1 MTIIKSKN
9 RHGILYI
16 NAILAISFMLLS
28 CNHNVNGPSYT
39 DLKLYEETVNG
50 FKVRFLIQDD
60 YTKELKAERSRLAF
74 YADMTM
80 MYDSSLIYFSK
91 KESRSYF
98 TIGACNIEDDPYR
111 YSHYLKGGEIYLDSI
126 MTIQELSNDK
136 WRVPRMPLMKKKKDK
151 NGHPITV
158 TQYITRYMES
168 DTIWGFPILNEGEF
182 EKDSVE
188 AIGYFTTVIG
198 TNVIGC
204 YYYSLDSYDNF
215 SYERFLKIINSITVS
230 K

>member
-1 MTIIKSKN
+1 
-9 RHGILYI
+9 
-16 NAILAISFMLLS
+16 
-28 CNHNVNGPSYT
+28 
-39 DLKLYEETVNG
+39 
-50 FKVRFLIQDD
+50 
-60 YTKELKAERSRLAF
+60 
-74 YADMTM
+74 
-80 MYDSSLIYFSK
+80 
-91 KESRSYF
+91 
-98 TIGACNIEDDPYR
+98 
-111 YSHYLKGGEIYLDSI
+111 
-126 MTIQELSNDK
+126 
-136 WRVPRMPLMKKKKDK
+136 MPLMKKKKDK

-204 YYYSLDSYDNF
+204 YYYSLYSYDNF
-215 SYERFLKIINSITVS
+215 SYEKFLKIINSITVS